1 MTFGFGSVD
10 ALQPNAGVGAFECVT
25 IDNAWHHAAECPFG
39 NWLFGLHPP
48 KANHSA
54 ENYGKRN
61 SG

>member
-1 MTFGFGSVD
+1 MAFSFGSID
-10 ALQPNAGVGAFECVT
+10 ALKANAGVGAVEGVT
-25 IDNAWHHAAECPFG
+25 IDNAWHHTAKRPFG
-39 NWLFGLHPP
+39 NGLFGLHPP